1 MRRAAG
7 MKISDI
13 SGNIGALLD
22 YGHRLLSLALQEG
35 AEEAEVYGTSGR
47 SVDIDLRRDAVELAS
62 ESFHR
67 GLGIRAVIDGGVGFS
82 SSSDMSLLPFVAKSA
97 VVSARARGRDESWRS
112 LPLPE
117 KVVHPD
123 GIFDSRLE
131 RIGPEE
137 CLDMAQS
144 MLSGCRSIKEAEPV
158 SGGVAC
164 ICGSGFVINSLGME
178 LLETSTLMH
187 ASMDTI
193 ARGADVATGSEF
205 FNSRSYRTSLE
216 DIGRAAAEQAR
227 ASLGGCRAESGTF
240 DVLLRPLAVVELL
253 DYTLLPALAADNVQK
268 GRSSLRGRVGEKVS
282 AESLVIADDGLLSGG
297 MDSSAFD
304 GEGVPSQRTV
314 LIEGGI
320 LKGYLYDSY
329 TAGKE
334 GVRSTGN
341 AVRSGYS
348 DVPSVGIRNLIV
360 GSSEPQDLLAE
371 TKGLQVGSLI
381 GAHTANP
388 ISGDFS
394 VEAKNAFLIAP
405 GEEARPIRSLML
417 AGNFF
422 ELLKDIE
429 VGRDVRA
436 VGAIVTP
443 TIKVRMKVV
452 GS

>member
-7 MKISDI
+7 MKISDT
-13 SGNIGALLD
+13 SDSLLQNA
-22 YGHRLLSLALQEG
+22 HELLSIAMREG
-35 AEEAEVYGTSGR
+35 AEQAEVYGMIGR
-47 SVDIDLRRDAVELAS
+47 SVDIDLRRDVVELAS

-67 GLGIRAVIDGGVGFS
+67 GLGLRAVVAGGVGFS
-82 SSSDMSLLPFVAKSA
+82 STSDMSLLQFVAKSA
-97 VVSARARGRDESWRS
+97 VVSARARGADESWRS

-117 KVVHPD
+117 KVVRPE
-123 GIFDSRLE
+123 GIFDPRLE

-137 CLDMAQS
+137 CLDIAES
-144 MLSGCRSIKEAEPV
+144 MLSGCRTVKEAEPV

-164 ICGSGFVINSLGME
+164 NCGTSFVINSLGIE
-178 LLETSTLMH
+178 LQETSTLMH
-187 ASMDTI
+187 ASIETI
-193 ARGADVATGSEF
+193 ARAADVATGSEF
-205 FNSRSYRTSLE
+205 FISRGYQSSLE
-216 DIGRAAAEQAR
+216 DVGRAAAEMAR
-227 ASLGGCRAESGTF
+227 SSLGGVKAESGTF
-240 DVLLRPLAVVELL
+240 DVLLRPLAMAELL
-253 DYTLLPALAADNVQK
+253 EYTLLPALAADDVQK
-268 GRSSLRGRVGEKVS
+268 GRSSLRGRVGEKIS
-282 AESLVIADDGLLSGG
+282 SESLVIADDGLLCGG

-314 LIEGGI
+314 LIEEGI

-334 GVRSTGN
+334 GVPSTGN

-348 DVPSVGIRNLIV
+348 DVPRVGNRNLIV
-360 GSSEPQDLLAE
+360 SSPDARDLLAE
-371 TKGLQVGSLI
+371 TKGYLVNGLI

-394 VEAKNAFLIAP
+394 VEAKNAFFIAP
-405 GEEARPIRSLML
+405 GEEAKPIRSLML

-429 VGRDVRA
+429 IGRDVRA
-436 VGAIVTP
+436 IGSIVTP
-443 TIKVRMKVV
+443 TVKFRMKVV

>member
-1 MRRAAG
+1 

-13 SGNIGALLD
+13 SDSIDTLLN
-22 YGHRLLSLALQEG
+22 YGHELLSQALHEG
-35 AEEAEVYGTSGR
+35 AEQAEVYGVMGR
-47 SVDIDLRRDAVELAS
+47 SVDIDLRKDVVELAS

-67 GLGIRAVIDGGVGFS
+67 GLGLRAVIAGGVGFS
-82 SSSDMSLLPFVAKSA
+82 STSDMSLLQFVAKSA
-97 VVSARARGRDESWRS
+97 VVSARARGADESWRS

-117 KVVHPD
+117 KVVRPE
-123 GIFDSRLE
+123 GIFDLRLQ

-137 CLDMAQS
+137 CLDTAKS
-144 MLSGCRSIKEAEPV
+144 MLSGCRTVKGAEPV
-158 SGGVAC
+158 SGSVAS
-164 ICGSGFVINSLGME
+164 ICGTRFVINSLGME
-178 LLETSTLMH
+178 LVETSTLMH
-187 ASMDTI
+187 ASLETI
-193 ARGADVATGSEF
+193 ARAADVATGGEF
-205 FNSRSYRTSLE
+205 YCSRGYQYSLE
-216 DIGRAAAEQAR
+216 DVGRTAAKLACS
-227 ASLGGCRAESGTF
+227 SLGGSRAESGTF
-240 DVLLRPLAVVELL
+240 DVLLRPMAVAELL

-268 GRSSLRGRVGEKVS
+268 GRSTLAGRLGEKIS
-282 AESLVIADDGLLSGG
+282 PESLVIADDGLLSGG
-297 MDSSAFD
+297 LDSSAFD

-314 LIEGGI
+314 LIEEGI

-348 DVPSVGIRNLIV
+348 DVPCVGSRNFIV
-360 GSSEPQDLLAE
+360 GSSDAQDLLAE
-371 TKGLQVGSLI
+371 TKGLLVNGLI

-405 GEEARPIRSLML
+405 GEEAKPIRSLML

-422 ELLKDIE
+422 ELLKDVEI
-429 VGRDVRA
+429 GRDVRA
-436 VGAIVTP
+436 IGSIVTP
-443 TIKVRMKVV
+443 TVKFRMKVV

>member
-1 MRRAAG
+1 

-13 SGNIGALLD
+13 SDSIDTLLN
-22 YGHRLLSLALQEG
+22 YGHELLSLALIEG
-35 AEEAEVYGTSGR
+35 AEQAEVYGVMGR
-47 SVDIDLRRDAVELAS
+47 SVDIDLRKDVVELAS

-67 GLGIRAVIDGGVGFS
+67 GLGLRAVIAGGVGFS
-82 SSSDMSLLPFVAKSA
+82 STSDMSLLQFVAKSA
-97 VVSARARGRDESWRS
+97 VVSSRARGADESWRS

-117 KVVHPD
+117 KVVRPE
-123 GIFDSRLE
+123 GIFDPRLQ

-137 CLDMAQS
+137 CLDIAKS
-144 MLSGCRSIKEAEPV
+144 MLSGCRSVKEAEPV
-158 SGGVAC
+158 AGSVAS
-164 ICGSGFVINSLGME
+164 ICGTRFVINSLGME
-178 LLETSTLMH
+178 LMETSTLMH
-187 ASMDTI
+187 ASMEAI
-193 ARGADVATGSEF
+193 AKAADVATGGEF
-205 FNSRSYRTSLE
+205 YSSRCYKPSLE
-216 DIGRAAAEQAR
+216 DVGRAASEQAR
-227 ASLGGCRAESGTF
+227 SSLGGCRAESGTF
-240 DVLLRPLAVVELL
+240 DVLLRPIAVAELL

-268 GRSSLRGRVGEKVS
+268 GRSSLRGRVGDKVS
-282 AESLVIADDGLLSGG
+282 AESLAIADDGLLSGG

-314 LIEGGI
+314 LIDEGI

-334 GVRSTGN
+334 GARSTGN

-348 DVPSVGIRNLIV
+348 DVPCVGSRNLIL
-360 GSSEPQDLLAE
+360 SSSDSRDLLAE
-371 TKGLQVGSLI
+371 TKGLMVGSLI

-405 GEEARPIRSLML
+405 GEDAKPIRSLML

-429 VGRDVRA
+429 IGRDVRA
-436 VGAIVTP
+436 IGAIVTP
-443 TIKVRMKVV
+443 TVKFRMKVV